1 MMTLKLAFRGLWRHK
16 IRTLITVGAIF
27 TSHCWGLVFLSMND
41 GGHELMVEMGIR
53 QGRAGHVVVQAKD
66 YQQTQAVELLVT
78 DPERV
83 RKLIQK
89 KVPRSR
95 VVLRAF
101 GGGLARSSN
110 DAVGVMFAGVEPDQE
125 KHIDDLAKK
134 IVRGVYLGA
143 SESAIRTAEMKEAK
157 RKTDGR
163 KLVSKGL
170 WCARKAGP
178 DEPPRQPVV
187 IGVRMAKTLRVGL
200 CDKLILDVQGMGDKE
215 QAKMLVVG
223 IFKTGTA
230 DLDAFTLQA
239 PLKVVQ
245 RLLHIGSGV
254 HQVAVFVGSI
264 KRTQATVDAIKGP
277 VEDGSMVVLPWDKAM
292 PEMAEFIWLDE
303 ASGYIFLIILYL
315 IVMIGVLNTVLMSVM
330 ERTREFGVM
339 RALGAGPWRIVGLVL
354 AEGLLLGILGVAL
367 GGVLA
372 AYPLYYLETTGID
385 IAMFTGGE
393 AMEAGGITMTIMKGK
408 IYLAGALKACGIIV
422 AMTVVAAVYPAIRA
436 AKVKVLKAI
445 HQA

>member
-41 GGHELMVEMGIR
+41 GGHELMIEMGIR

-66 YQQTQAVELLVT
+66 YQKTQAVELLVT

-83 RKLIQK
+83 RKTVKQR
-89 KVPRSR
+89 VPKSR

-101 GGGLARSSN
+101 GGGLARSAN

-125 KHIDDLAKK
+125 RHIDDLAKK

-143 SESAIRTAEMKEAK
+143 SETAIRKAEVREAK
-157 RKTDGR
+157 RKTNGR
-163 KLVSKGL
+163 KLGPKGL

-245 RLLHIGSGV
+245 RLLHIGTGV
-254 HQVAVFVGSI
+254 HQVAIFVGSI
-264 KRTQATVDAIKGP
+264 KRTTDTVAAIRGP
-277 VEDGSMVVLPWDKAM
+277 IEDGSLVVLPWDKAM

-303 ASGYIFLIILYL
+303 ASGYIFMVILYL

-354 AEGLLLGILGVAL
+354 AEGLFLGMLGVVVGL
-367 GGVLA
+367 VLA
-372 AYPLYYLETTGID
+372 AYPLYYLETTGINV
-385 IAMFTGGE
+385 AAFTAGE
-393 AMEAGGITMTIMKGK
+393 AMEAGGVSMTVVKGK
-408 IYLAGALKACGIIV
+408 LYLLGTIWACGIIV
-422 AMTVVAAVYPAIRA
+422 AMTVVAAIYPAIRA
-436 AKVKVLKAI
+436 AKVQVLKAI

>member
-1 MMTLKLAFRGLWRHK
+1 MMTMKLAIRGLWRHK

-66 YQQTQAVELLVT
+66 YQKTQAVELLVT

-83 RKLIQK
+83 RKLVKQ
-89 KVPRSR
+89 KVPKSR

-101 GGGLARSSN
+101 GGGLARSA
-110 DAVGVMFAGVEPDQE
+110 DDTVGVMFSGVEPDQE
-125 KHIDDLAKK
+125 KYIDDLAKK

-143 SESAIRTAEMKEAK
+143 SETAIRSAEMREA
-157 RKTDGR
+157 RRNGR
-163 KLVSKGL
+163 KLGSKGL

-178 DEPPRQPVV
+178 DEPPRKPVV
-187 IGVRMAKTLRVGL
+187 IGVRMAQTLRVGL

-223 IFKTGTA
+223 IFKTGIA

-254 HQVAVFVGSI
+254 HQVAIFVGSI

-277 VEDGSMVVLPWDKAM
+277 IEDGSLVVLPWDKAM

-303 ASGYIFLIILYL
+303 ASGYIFMIILYL

-339 RALGAGPWRIVGLVL
+339 RALGAGPLRIVGLVL
-354 AEGLLLGILGVAL
+354 TEGLLLGLIGVVV

-385 IAMFTGGE
+385 LAMFTGGE
-393 AMEAGGITMTIMKGK
+393 AMEAGGIVMTVMKGK
-408 IYLAGALKACGIIV
+408 LYLSGTVWACGIIV
-422 AMTVVAAVYPAIRA
+422 AMTVAAAVYPAIRA
-436 AKVKVLKAI
+436 AKVQVLKAI

>member
-41 GGHELMVEMGIR
+41 GGHELMIEMGIR

-78 DPERV
+78 DPEKI
-83 RKLIQK
+83 RKIIRQ
-89 KVPRSR
+89 KVPKSR

-101 GGGLARSSN
+101 GGGLARSAN

-125 KHIDDLAKK
+125 KHVDDLAKK

-143 SESAIRTAEMKEAK
+143 EEADIRKAEAKEAK
-157 RKTDGR
+157 RKGDGP
-163 KLVSKGL
+163 KLGPKGL

-178 DEPPRQPVV
+178 DEPPRRPVV

-200 CDKLILDVQGMGDKE
+200 CEKLVLDVQGMGNKE
-215 QAKMLVVG
+215 QAEMRVVG

-245 RLLHIGSGV
+245 RLMHIGTGV
-254 HQVAVFVGSI
+254 HQVAIFVGSM
-264 KRTQATVDAIKGP
+264 KRTEATVKAIRGP
-277 VEDGSMVVLPWDKAM
+277 IEDGSLVVLPWDKAM

-303 ASGYIFLIILYL
+303 ASGYIFMFILYL

-330 ERTREFGVM
+330 ERTKEFGVM
-339 RALGAGPWRIVGLVL
+339 RALGAGPLRIVGLVL
-354 AEGLLLGILGVAL
+354 AEGLMLGILGVIIGSA
-367 GGVLA
+367 LA

-393 AMEAGGITMTIMKGK
+393 AMEAGGVVMTVMKGK
-408 IYLAGALKACGIIV
+408 LYLSSTLWACFIIV
-422 AMTVVAAVYPAIRA
+422 DMTVAAAIYPAIRA